1 MTSSPFV
8 SISTI
13 VAQIWIQKRLSFHIF
28 YDISLRYND
37 TSLKIGGFF
46 MLTYFLNARGKE
58 SKYRFLYNAIRSD
71 ILAKKLLPGERLP
84 SKRALA
90 EHLGLSLSTV
100 GSAYAALLDEGY
112 LEVKA
117 RSGFFVSALTL
128 PENGNANRT
137 DKADFQPANAAEAA
151 RTPEGSDKNAD
162 ANTEASISETEPSAP
177 HSSLGELAA
186 DFPFTPFSHIV
197 RDVLLRFPRELLA
210 RPENQGA
217 LHFRRAISAYLLRYR
232 GMQADPA
239 QIVIGSGTEYLYGLV
254 AQLLPRAAL
263 YGIEAQS
270 YEKIRLVYSAY
281 ARPYELLPLDAY
293 GVSAEGLAAS
303 RASLLHVT
311 PYQSY
316 PSGVTATAA
325 KRFEYLRW
333 AKERGAFL
341 VEDDYAS
348 EFSLQ
353 KKPLE
358 TIYAMD
364 SNDSVIYLNT
374 FTKTLAPSMRV
385 AYMVLPKRLLESYR
399 ERLGFYACTVPAL
412 DQYVLAEYIDRG
424 YLERRLNQLRRKLRL
439 SMRDSKAQA
448 PEDVPQP
455 LRSESGN

>member
-1 MTSSPFV
+1 
-8 SISTI
+8 
-13 VAQIWIQKRLSFHIF
+13 
-28 YDISLRYND
+28 
-37 TSLKIGGFF
+37 
-46 MLTYFLNARGKE
+46 MLTYFMDARGKQR
-58 SKYRFLYNAIRSD
+58 KYRFLYHAIRRD

-117 RSGFFVSALTL
+117 RSGFFVSALAI
-128 PENGNANRT
+128 PESGSVTPAAT
-137 DKADFQPANAAEAA
+137 ADFQSADENTTSSPA
-151 RTPEGSDKNAD
+151 T
-162 ANTEASISETEPSAP
+162 SETESVAP
-177 HSSLGELAA
+177 HASLGDLSA

-197 RDVLLRFPRELLA
+197 RDVLLRFPNELLA
-210 RPENQGA
+210 RPENQGV
-217 LHFRRAISAYLLRYR
+217 LHFRAAISAYLLRYR

-316 PSGVTATAA
+316 PSGVTANAA

-412 DQYVLAEYIDRG
+412 DQYVLAEYMNRG
-424 YLERRLNQLRRKLRL
+424 YLERRLNQIRRKLRL
-439 SMRDSKAQA
+439 AKQDSRA
-448 PEDVPQP
+448 PLPEVSPQP
-455 LRSESGN
+455 PQSGSAN

>member
-1 MTSSPFV
+1 
-8 SISTI
+8 
-13 VAQIWIQKRLSFHIF
+13 
-28 YDISLRYND
+28 
-37 TSLKIGGFF
+37 
-46 MLTYFLNARGKE
+46 MLTYFMDARGKQR
-58 SKYRFLYNAIRSD
+58 KYRFLYHAIRRD

-117 RSGFFVSALTL
+117 RSGFFVSALAI
-128 PENGNANRT
+128 PESGSVTPAAT
-137 DKADFQPANAAEAA
+137 ADFQSADENTTSAPA
-151 RTPEGSDKNAD
+151 T
-162 ANTEASISETEPSAP
+162 SETESAVP
-177 HSSLGELAA
+177 HASLGDLSA

-197 RDVLLRFPRELLA
+197 RDVLLRFPNELLA
-210 RPENQGA
+210 RPENQGV
-217 LHFRRAISAYLLRYR
+217 LHFRAAISAYLLRYR

-303 RASLLHVT
+303 RAALLHVT
-311 PYQSY
+311 PYQSF
-316 PSGVTATAA
+316 PSGVTANAA

-333 AKERGAFL
+333 AKERTAFL

-412 DQYVLAEYIDRG
+412 DQYVLAEYMNRG
-424 YLERRLNQLRRKLRL
+424 YLERRLNQIRRKLRL
-439 SMRDSKAQA
+439 TKQDSRA
-448 PEDVPQP
+448 PLPEVSPQP
-455 LRSESGN
+455 PQSGSAN

>member
-1 MTSSPFV
+1 
-8 SISTI
+8 
-13 VAQIWIQKRLSFHIF
+13 
-28 YDISLRYND
+28 
-37 TSLKIGGFF
+37 
-46 MLTYFLNARGKE
+46 MLTYFMDARGKQR
-58 SKYRFLYNAIRSD
+58 KYRFLYHAIRRD

-117 RSGFFVSALTL
+117 RSGFFVSALAI
-128 PENGNANRT
+128 PEIGSAAPAAT
-137 DKADFQPANAAEAA
+137 ADFQ
-151 RTPEGSDKNAD
+151 SAD
-162 ANTEASISETEPSAP
+162 AIATSAPATSETESAVP
-177 HSSLGELAA
+177 HASLGDLSA

-197 RDVLLRFPRELLA
+197 RDVLLRFPNELLA
-210 RPENQGA
+210 RPENQGV
-217 LHFRRAISAYLLRYR
+217 LHFRAAISAYLLRYR

-293 GVSAEGLAAS
+293 GVSADGLASS
-303 RASLLHVT
+303 RAALLHVT
-311 PYQSY
+311 PYQSF
-316 PSGVTATAA
+316 PSGVTANAA

-333 AKERGAFL
+333 AKERTAFL

-412 DQYVLAEYIDRG
+412 DQYVLAEYMNRG
-424 YLERRLNQLRRKLRL
+424 YLERRLNQIRRKLRL
-439 SMRDSKAQA
+439 TKQDSRA
-448 PEDVPQP
+448 PLPEVSPQP
-455 LRSESGN
+455 PQSGSAN

>member
-1 MTSSPFV
+1 
-8 SISTI
+8 
-13 VAQIWIQKRLSFHIF
+13 
-28 YDISLRYND
+28 
-37 TSLKIGGFF
+37 
-46 MLTYFLNARGKE
+46 MLTYFMDARGKQR
-58 SKYRFLYNAIRSD
+58 KYRFLYHAIRRD

-100 GSAYAALLDEGY
+100 GNAYAALLDEGY

-117 RSGFFVSALTL
+117 RSGFFVSALAI
-128 PENGNANRT
+128 PENGSVTPAT
-137 DKADFQPANAAEAA
+137 TADFQ
-151 RTPEGSDKNAD
+151 SAD
-162 ANTEASISETEPSAP
+162 AIATSAPATSETESAAP
-177 HSSLGELAA
+177 HASLGDLSA

-197 RDVLLRFPRELLA
+197 RDVLLRFPNELLA
-210 RPENQGA
+210 RPENQGV
-217 LHFRRAISAYLLRYR
+217 LHFRAAISAYLLRYR
-232 GMQADPA
+232 GMQAEPA

-293 GVSAEGLAAS
+293 GVSADGLASS
-303 RASLLHVT
+303 RAALLHVT
-311 PYQSY
+311 PYQSF
-316 PSGVTATAA
+316 PSGVTANAA

-333 AKERGAFL
+333 AKERTAFL

-412 DQYVLAEYIDRG
+412 DQYVLAEYINRG
-424 YLERRLNQLRRKLRL
+424 YLERRLNQIRRKLRL
-439 SMRDSKAQA
+439 AKQDSRA
-448 PEDVPQP
+448 PLPEVSPQP
-455 LRSESGN
+455 PQSGSAN

>member
-1 MTSSPFV
+1 
-8 SISTI
+8 
-13 VAQIWIQKRLSFHIF
+13 
-28 YDISLRYND
+28 
-37 TSLKIGGFF
+37 

-137 DKADFQPANAAEAA
+137 PK
-151 RTPEGSDKNAD
+151 GSDGNAD
-162 ANTEASISETEPSAP
+162 ANAEAAISETEPSAP

-333 AKERGAFL
+333 AKERAAFL

-412 DQYVLAEYIDRG
+412 DQYVLAEYMNRG
-424 YLERRLNQLRRKLRL
+424 YLERRLNQIRRKLRL
-439 SMRDSKAQA
+439 TKQDSRA
-448 PEDVPQP
+448 PLPEVSPQP
-455 LRSESGN
+455 PQSGSAN

>member
-1 MTSSPFV
+1 
-8 SISTI
+8 
-13 VAQIWIQKRLSFHIF
+13 
-28 YDISLRYND
+28 
-37 TSLKIGGFF
+37 
-46 MLTYFLNARGKE
+46 MLTYFMDARGKQR
-58 SKYRFLYNAIRSD
+58 KYRFLYHAIRRD

-117 RSGFFVSALTL
+117 RSGFFVSALAI
-128 PENGNANRT
+128 PESGSVTPAAT
-137 DKADFQPANAAEAA
+137 ADFQSADENTTSSPA
-151 RTPEGSDKNAD
+151 T
-162 ANTEASISETEPSAP
+162 SETESAVP
-177 HSSLGELAA
+177 HASLGDLSA

-197 RDVLLRFPRELLA
+197 RDVLLRFPNELLA
-210 RPENQGA
+210 RPENQGV
-217 LHFRRAISAYLLRYR
+217 LHFRAAISAYLLRYR
-232 GMQADPA
+232 GMQAEPA

-293 GVSAEGLAAS
+293 GVSAEGLASS

-316 PSGVTATAA
+316 PSGVTANAA

-412 DQYVLAEYIDRG
+412 DQYVLAEYMNRG
-424 YLERRLNQLRRKLRL
+424 YLERRLNQIRRKLRL
-439 SMRDSKAQA
+439 AKQDSRA
-448 PEDVPQP
+448 PLPEVSPQP
-455 LRSESGN
+455 PQSGSAN

>member
-1 MTSSPFV
+1 
-8 SISTI
+8 
-13 VAQIWIQKRLSFHIF
+13 
-28 YDISLRYND
+28 
-37 TSLKIGGFF
+37 
-46 MLTYFLNARGKE
+46 MLTYFMDARGKQR
-58 SKYRFLYNAIRSD
+58 KYRFLYHAIRRD

-117 RSGFFVSALTL
+117 RSGFFVSALAI
-128 PENGNANRT
+128 PESGSVTPAAT
-137 DKADFQPANAAEAA
+137 ADFQSADENTTSSPA
-151 RTPEGSDKNAD
+151 T
-162 ANTEASISETEPSAP
+162 SETESAVP
-177 HSSLGELAA
+177 HASLGDLSA

-197 RDVLLRFPRELLA
+197 RDVLLRFPNELLA
-210 RPENQGA
+210 RPENQGV
-217 LHFRRAISAYLLRYR
+217 LHFRAAISAYLLRYR
-232 GMQADPA
+232 GMQAEPA

-316 PSGVTATAA
+316 PSGVTANAA

-333 AKERGAFL
+333 AKERTAFL

-412 DQYVLAEYIDRG
+412 DQYVLAEYMNRG
-424 YLERRLNQLRRKLRL
+424 YLERRLNQIRRKLRL
-439 SMRDSKAQA
+439 TKQDPRA
-448 PEDVPQP
+448 PLPEVSPQP
-455 LRSESGN
+455 PQSGSAN

>member
-1 MTSSPFV
+1 
-8 SISTI
+8 
-13 VAQIWIQKRLSFHIF
+13 
-28 YDISLRYND
+28 
-37 TSLKIGGFF
+37 
-46 MLTYFLNARGKE
+46 MLTYFMDARGKQR
-58 SKYRFLYNAIRSD
+58 KYRFLYHAIRRD

-117 RSGFFVSALTL
+117 RSGFFVSALAI
-128 PENGNANRT
+128 PESGSVTPAAT
-137 DKADFQPANAAEAA
+137 ADFQSADENTTSAPA
-151 RTPEGSDKNAD
+151 T
-162 ANTEASISETEPSAP
+162 SETESAVP
-177 HSSLGELAA
+177 HASLGDLSA

-197 RDVLLRFPRELLA
+197 RDVLLRFPNELLA
-210 RPENQGA
+210 RPENQGV
-217 LHFRRAISAYLLRYR
+217 LHFRAAISAYLLRYR
-232 GMQADPA
+232 GMQAEPA

-316 PSGVTATAA
+316 PSGVTANAA

-412 DQYVLAEYIDRG
+412 DQYVLAEYMNRG
-424 YLERRLNQLRRKLRL
+424 YLERRLNQIRRKLRL
-439 SMRDSKAQA
+439 AKQDSRA
-448 PEDVPQP
+448 PLPEVSPQP
-455 LRSESGN
+455 PQSGSAN

>member
-1 MTSSPFV
+1 M
-8 SISTI
+8 
-13 VAQIWIQKRLSFHIF
+13 
-28 YDISLRYND
+28 D
-37 TSLKIGGFF
+37 
-46 MLTYFLNARGKE
+46 ARGKQR
-58 SKYRFLYNAIRSD
+58 KYRFLYHAIRRD

-117 RSGFFVSALTL
+117 RSGFFVSALAI
-128 PENGNANRT
+128 PENGSAT
-137 DKADFQPANAAEAA
+137 PAATADFQ
-151 RTPEGSDKNAD
+151 SAD
-162 ANTEASISETEPSAP
+162 AIVTSAPATAETESAAP
-177 HSSLGELAA
+177 HASLGDLSA

-197 RDVLLRFPRELLA
+197 RDVLLRFPNELLA
-210 RPENQGA
+210 RPENQGV
-217 LHFRRAISAYLLRYR
+217 LHFRAAISAYLLRYR

-270 YEKIRLVYSAY
+270 YEKIRLVYSSY
-281 ARPYELLPLDAY
+281 ARPYELLPLDTY
-293 GVSAEGLAAS
+293 GVSAEGLASS
-303 RASLLHVT
+303 RAALLHVT
-311 PYQSY
+311 PYQSF
-316 PSGVTATAA
+316 PSGVTANAA

-333 AKERGAFL
+333 AKERTAFL
-341 VEDDYAS
+341 AEDDYAS

-385 AYMVLPKRLLESYR
+385 AYMVLPKRLLKSYR

-412 DQYVLAEYIDRG
+412 DQYVLAEYINRG
-424 YLERRLNQLRRKLRL
+424 YLERRLNQIRRKLRL
-439 SMRDSKAQA
+439 AKQDSRA
-448 PEDVPQP
+448 PLPEVSPQP
-455 LRSESGN
+455 PQSGSAN

>member
-1 MTSSPFV
+1 
-8 SISTI
+8 
-13 VAQIWIQKRLSFHIF
+13 
-28 YDISLRYND
+28 
-37 TSLKIGGFF
+37 
-46 MLTYFLNARGKE
+46 MLTYFMDARGKQR
-58 SKYRFLYNAIRSD
+58 KYRFLYHAIRRD
-71 ILAKKLLPGERLP
+71 ILTKKLLPGERLP

-100 GSAYAALLDEGY
+100 GNAYAALLDEGY

-117 RSGFFVSALTL
+117 RSGFFVSALAI
-128 PENGNANRT
+128 PENGSVTPAAT
-137 DKADFQPANAAEAA
+137 ADFQ
-151 RTPEGSDKNAD
+151 SAD
-162 ANTEASISETEPSAP
+162 AIVTSAPATAETESAAP
-177 HSSLGELAA
+177 HASLSDLAA

-197 RDVLLRFPRELLA
+197 RDVLLRFPNELLA
-210 RPENQGA
+210 RPENQGV
-217 LHFRRAISAYLLRYR
+217 LHFRAAISAYLLRYR
-232 GMQADPA
+232 GMQAEPA

-293 GVSAEGLAAS
+293 GVSAEGLASS
-303 RASLLHVT
+303 RAALLHVT
-311 PYQSY
+311 PYQSF
-316 PSGVTATAA
+316 PSGVTANAA

-333 AKERGAFL
+333 AKERTAFL

-385 AYMVLPKRLLESYR
+385 AYMVLPKRLLKSYR

-412 DQYVLAEYIDRG
+412 DQYVLAEYINRG
-424 YLERRLNQLRRKLRL
+424 YLERRLNQIRRKLRL
-439 SMRDSKAQA
+439 AKQDSRA
-448 PEDVPQP
+448 PLPEVSPQP
-455 LRSESGN
+455 PQSGSAN

>member
-1 MTSSPFV
+1 
-8 SISTI
+8 
-13 VAQIWIQKRLSFHIF
+13 
-28 YDISLRYND
+28 
-37 TSLKIGGFF
+37 
-46 MLTYFLNARGKE
+46 MLTYFMDARGKQR
-58 SKYRFLYNAIRSD
+58 KYRFLYHAIRRD

-117 RSGFFVSALTL
+117 RSGFFVSALAI
-128 PENGNANRT
+128 PESGSVTPAAT
-137 DKADFQPANAAEAA
+137 ADFQSADESTTSAPA
-151 RTPEGSDKNAD
+151 T
-162 ANTEASISETEPSAP
+162 SETESAVP
-177 HSSLGELAA
+177 HASLGDLSA

-197 RDVLLRFPRELLA
+197 RDVLLRFPNELLA
-210 RPENQGA
+210 RPENQGV
-217 LHFRRAISAYLLRYR
+217 LHFRAAISAYLLRYR

-311 PYQSY
+311 PYQSF
-316 PSGVTATAA
+316 PSGVTANAA

-333 AKERGAFL
+333 AKERTAFL

-412 DQYVLAEYIDRG
+412 DQYVLAEYMNRG
-424 YLERRLNQLRRKLRL
+424 YLERRLNQIRRKLRL
-439 SMRDSKAQA
+439 AKQDSRA
-448 PEDVPQP
+448 PLPEVSPQP
-455 LRSESGN
+455 PQSGSAN

>member
-1 MTSSPFV
+1 
-8 SISTI
+8 
-13 VAQIWIQKRLSFHIF
+13 
-28 YDISLRYND
+28 
-37 TSLKIGGFF
+37 
-46 MLTYFLNARGKE
+46 MLTYFMDARGKQR
-58 SKYRFLYNAIRSD
+58 KYRFLYHAIRRD

-117 RSGFFVSALTL
+117 RSGFFVSALAI
-128 PENGNANRT
+128 PEIGSAAPAAT
-137 DKADFQPANAAEAA
+137 ADFQ
-151 RTPEGSDKNAD
+151 SAD
-162 ANTEASISETEPSAP
+162 AIATSAPATSETESAVP
-177 HSSLGELAA
+177 HASLGDLSA

-197 RDVLLRFPRELLA
+197 RDVLLRFPNELLA
-210 RPENQGA
+210 RPENQGV
-217 LHFRRAISAYLLRYR
+217 LHFRAAISAYLLRYR

-316 PSGVTATAA
+316 PSGVTANAA

-412 DQYVLAEYIDRG
+412 DQYVLAEYMNRG
-424 YLERRLNQLRRKLRL
+424 YLERRLNQIRRKLRL
-439 SMRDSKAQA
+439 AKQDSRA
-448 PEDVPQP
+448 PLPEVSPQP
-455 LRSESGN
+455 PQSGSAN

>member
-1 MTSSPFV
+1 
-8 SISTI
+8 
-13 VAQIWIQKRLSFHIF
+13 
-28 YDISLRYND
+28 
-37 TSLKIGGFF
+37 
-46 MLTYFLNARGKE
+46 MLTYFMDARGKQR
-58 SKYRFLYNAIRSD
+58 KYRFLYHAIRRD

-117 RSGFFVSALTL
+117 RSGFFVSALAI
-128 PENGNANRT
+128 PESGSVTPAAT
-137 DKADFQPANAAEAA
+137 ADFQPANAAEAA
-151 RTPEGSDKNAD
+151 RTPEGPAAEANA
-162 ANTEASISETEPSAP
+162 TFEAESRSP
-177 HSSLGELAA
+177 HASLGDLAA

-197 RDVLLRFPRELLA
+197 RDVLLRFPNELLA
-210 RPENQGA
+210 RPENQGV
-217 LHFRRAISAYLLRYR
+217 LHFRAAISAYLLRYR

-293 GVSAEGLAAS
+293 GVSAEGLASS
-303 RASLLHVT
+303 RAALLHVT
-311 PYQSY
+311 PYQSF
-316 PSGVTATAA
+316 PSGVTANAA

-333 AKERGAFL
+333 AKERTAFL

-412 DQYVLAEYIDRG
+412 DQYVLAEYMNRG
-424 YLERRLNQLRRKLRL
+424 YLERRLNQIRRKLRL
-439 SMRDSKAQA
+439 AKQDSRA
-448 PEDVPQP
+448 PLPEVSPQP
-455 LRSESGN
+455 PQSGSAN

>member
-1 MTSSPFV
+1 
-8 SISTI
+8 
-13 VAQIWIQKRLSFHIF
+13 
-28 YDISLRYND
+28 
-37 TSLKIGGFF
+37 
-46 MLTYFLNARGKE
+46 MLTYFMDARGKQR
-58 SKYRFLYNAIRSD
+58 KYRFLYHAIRRD

-117 RSGFFVSALTL
+117 RSGFFVSALAI
-128 PENGNANRT
+128 PESGSVTPAAT
-137 DKADFQPANAAEAA
+137 ADFQSADENTTSSPA
-151 RTPEGSDKNAD
+151 T
-162 ANTEASISETEPSAP
+162 SETESAVP
-177 HSSLGELAA
+177 HASLGDLSA

-197 RDVLLRFPRELLA
+197 RDVLLRFPNELLA
-210 RPENQGA
+210 RPENQGV
-217 LHFRRAISAYLLRYR
+217 LHFRAAISAYLLRYR
-232 GMQADPA
+232 GMQAEPA

-303 RASLLHVT
+303 HASLLHVT

-316 PSGVTATAA
+316 PSGVTANAA

-412 DQYVLAEYIDRG
+412 DQYVLAEYMNRG
-424 YLERRLNQLRRKLRL
+424 YLERRLNQIRRKLRL
-439 SMRDSKAQA
+439 TKQDSRA
-448 PEDVPQP
+448 PLPEVSPQP
-455 LRSESGN
+455 PQSGSAN

>member
-1 MTSSPFV
+1 
-8 SISTI
+8 
-13 VAQIWIQKRLSFHIF
+13 
-28 YDISLRYND
+28 
-37 TSLKIGGFF
+37 
-46 MLTYFLNARGKE
+46 MLTYFMDARGKQR
-58 SKYRFLYNAIRSD
+58 KYRFLYHAIRRD

-117 RSGFFVSALTL
+117 RSGFFVSALAI
-128 PENGNANRT
+128 PENGSVTPAAT
-137 DKADFQPANAAEAA
+137 ADFQSADENTTSSPATA
-151 RTPEGSDKNAD
+151 
-162 ANTEASISETEPSAP
+162 ETESVAP
-177 HSSLGELAA
+177 HASLGDLSA

-197 RDVLLRFPRELLA
+197 RDVLLRFPNELLA
-210 RPENQGA
+210 RPENQGV
-217 LHFRRAISAYLLRYR
+217 LHFRAAISAYLLRYR

-303 RASLLHVT
+303 RAALLHVT
-311 PYQSY
+311 PYQSF
-316 PSGVTATAA
+316 PSGVTANAA

-333 AKERGAFL
+333 AKERTAFL

>member
-1 MTSSPFV
+1 
-8 SISTI
+8 
-13 VAQIWIQKRLSFHIF
+13 
-28 YDISLRYND
+28 
-37 TSLKIGGFF
+37 
-46 MLTYFLNARGKE
+46 MLTYFMDARGKQR
-58 SKYRFLYNAIRSD
+58 KYRFLYHAIRRD

-117 RSGFFVSALTL
+117 RSGFFVSALAI
-128 PENGNANRT
+128 PESGSVTPAAT
-137 DKADFQPANAAEAA
+137 ADFQSADENTTSAPA
-151 RTPEGSDKNAD
+151 T
-162 ANTEASISETEPSAP
+162 SETESAVP
-177 HSSLGELAA
+177 HASLGDLSA

-197 RDVLLRFPRELLA
+197 RDVLLRFPNELLA
-210 RPENQGA
+210 RPENQGV
-217 LHFRRAISAYLLRYR
+217 LHFRAAISAYLLRYR
-232 GMQADPA
+232 GMQAEPA

-293 GVSAEGLAAS
+293 GVSAEGLASS
-303 RASLLHVT
+303 RAALLHVT
-311 PYQSY
+311 PYQSF
-316 PSGVTATAA
+316 PSGVTANAA

-333 AKERGAFL
+333 AKERTAFL

-412 DQYVLAEYIDRG
+412 DQYVLAEYMNRG
-424 YLERRLNQLRRKLRL
+424 YLERRLNQIRRKLRL
-439 SMRDSKAQA
+439 AKQDSRA
-448 PEDVPQP
+448 PLPEVSPQP
-455 LRSESGN
+455 PQSGSAN

>member
-1 MTSSPFV
+1 
-8 SISTI
+8 
-13 VAQIWIQKRLSFHIF
+13 
-28 YDISLRYND
+28 
-37 TSLKIGGFF
+37 
-46 MLTYFLNARGKE
+46 MLTYFLNVRSKE

-137 DKADFQPANAAEAA
+137 DKADLQPANAAETA
-151 RTPEGSDKNAD
+151 RTPKGSDGNAD
-162 ANTEASISETEPSAP
+162 ANTEAAISETEPSAP

>member
-1 MTSSPFV
+1 
-8 SISTI
+8 
-13 VAQIWIQKRLSFHIF
+13 
-28 YDISLRYND
+28 
-37 TSLKIGGFF
+37 
-46 MLTYFLNARGKE
+46 MLTYFMDARGKQR
-58 SKYRFLYNAIRSD
+58 KYRFLYHAIRRD

-117 RSGFFVSALTL
+117 RSGFFVSALAI
-128 PENGNANRT
+128 PESGSVTPAAT
-137 DKADFQPANAAEAA
+137 ADFQSADENTTSAPA
-151 RTPEGSDKNAD
+151 T
-162 ANTEASISETEPSAP
+162 SETESAVP
-177 HSSLGELAA
+177 HASLGDLSA

-197 RDVLLRFPRELLA
+197 RDVLLRFPNELLA
-210 RPENQGA
+210 RPENQGV
-217 LHFRRAISAYLLRYR
+217 LHFRAAISAYLLRYR

-303 RASLLHVT
+303 RAALLHVT
-311 PYQSY
+311 PYQSF
-316 PSGVTATAA
+316 PSGVTANAA

-333 AKERGAFL
+333 AKERTAFL

-412 DQYVLAEYIDRG
+412 DQYVLAEYMNRG
-424 YLERRLNQLRRKLRL
+424 YLERRLNQIRRKLRL
-439 SMRDSKAQA
+439 AKQDSRA
-448 PEDVPQP
+448 PLPEVSPQP
-455 LRSESGN
+455 PQSGSAN

>member
-1 MTSSPFV
+1 
-8 SISTI
+8 
-13 VAQIWIQKRLSFHIF
+13 
-28 YDISLRYND
+28 
-37 TSLKIGGFF
+37 
-46 MLTYFLNARGKE
+46 MLTYFMDARGKQR
-58 SKYRFLYNAIRSD
+58 KYRFLYHAIRRD

-117 RSGFFVSALTL
+117 RSGFFVSALAI
-128 PENGNANRT
+128 PESGSVTPAAT
-137 DKADFQPANAAEAA
+137 ADFQSADENTTSSPA
-151 RTPEGSDKNAD
+151 T
-162 ANTEASISETEPSAP
+162 SETESAVP
-177 HSSLGELAA
+177 HASLGDLSA

-197 RDVLLRFPRELLA
+197 RDVLLRFPNELLA
-210 RPENQGA
+210 RPENQGV
-217 LHFRRAISAYLLRYR
+217 LHFRAAISAYLLRYR
-232 GMQADPA
+232 GMQAEPA

-316 PSGVTATAA
+316 PSGVTANAA

-412 DQYVLAEYIDRG
+412 DQYVLAEYMNRG
-424 YLERRLNQLRRKLRL
+424 YLERRLNQIRRKLRL
-439 SMRDSKAQA
+439 AKQDSRA
-448 PEDVPQP
+448 PLPEVSPQP
-455 LRSESGN
+455 PQSGSAN

>member
-1 MTSSPFV
+1 
-8 SISTI
+8 
-13 VAQIWIQKRLSFHIF
+13 
-28 YDISLRYND
+28 
-37 TSLKIGGFF
+37 
-46 MLTYFLNARGKE
+46 MLTYFMDARGKQR
-58 SKYRFLYNAIRSD
+58 KYRFLYHAIRRD
-71 ILAKKLLPGERLP
+71 ILTKKLLPGERLP

-100 GSAYAALLDEGY
+100 GNAYAALLDEGY

-117 RSGFFVSALTL
+117 RSGFFVSALAI
-128 PENGNANRT
+128 PENGSVTPAAT
-137 DKADFQPANAAEAA
+137 ADFQ
-151 RTPEGSDKNAD
+151 SAD
-162 ANTEASISETEPSAP
+162 AIVTSAPATSETESAAP
-177 HSSLGELAA
+177 HASLSDLAA

-197 RDVLLRFPRELLA
+197 RDVLLRFPNELLA
-210 RPENQGA
+210 RPENQGV
-217 LHFRRAISAYLLRYR
+217 LHFRAAISAYLLRYR
-232 GMQADPA
+232 GMQAEPA

-293 GVSAEGLAAS
+293 GVSAEGLASS
-303 RASLLHVT
+303 RAALLHVT
-311 PYQSY
+311 PYQSF
-316 PSGVTATAA
+316 PSGVTANAA

-333 AKERGAFL
+333 AKERTAFL

-385 AYMVLPKRLLESYR
+385 AYMVLPKRLLKSYR

-412 DQYVLAEYIDRG
+412 DQYVLAEYINRG
-424 YLERRLNQLRRKLRL
+424 YLERRLNQIRRKLRL
-439 SMRDSKAQA
+439 AKQDSRA
-448 PEDVPQP
+448 PLPEVSPQP
-455 LRSESGN
+455 PQSGSAN

>member
-1 MTSSPFV
+1 
-8 SISTI
+8 
-13 VAQIWIQKRLSFHIF
+13 
-28 YDISLRYND
+28 
-37 TSLKIGGFF
+37 
-46 MLTYFLNARGKE
+46 MLTYFMDARGKQR
-58 SKYRFLYNAIRSD
+58 KYRFLYHAIRRD

-100 GSAYAALLDEGY
+100 GNAYAALLDEGY

-117 RSGFFVSALTL
+117 RSGFFVSALAI
-128 PENGNANRT
+128 PENGSVTPAAT
-137 DKADFQPANAAEAA
+137 ADFQ
-151 RTPEGSDKNAD
+151 SAD
-162 ANTEASISETEPSAP
+162 AIATSAPATAETESAAP
-177 HSSLGELAA
+177 HASLGDLSA

-197 RDVLLRFPRELLA
+197 RDVLLRFPNELLA
-210 RPENQGA
+210 RPENQGV
-217 LHFRRAISAYLLRYR
+217 LHFRAAISAYLLRYR
-232 GMQADPA
+232 GMQAEPA

-293 GVSAEGLAAS
+293 GVSAEGLASS
-303 RASLLHVT
+303 RAALLHVT
-311 PYQSY
+311 PYQSF
-316 PSGVTATAA
+316 PSGVTANAA

-333 AKERGAFL
+333 AKERTAFL

-385 AYMVLPKRLLESYR
+385 AYMVLPKRLLKSYR

-412 DQYVLAEYIDRG
+412 DQYVLAEYINRG
-424 YLERRLNQLRRKLRL
+424 YLERRLNQIRRKLRL
-439 SMRDSKAQA
+439 AKQDSRA
-448 PEDVPQP
+448 PLPEVSPQP
-455 LRSESGN
+455 PQSGSAN

>member
-1 MTSSPFV
+1 
-8 SISTI
+8 
-13 VAQIWIQKRLSFHIF
+13 
-28 YDISLRYND
+28 
-37 TSLKIGGFF
+37 
-46 MLTYFLNARGKE
+46 MLTYFMDARGKQR
-58 SKYRFLYNAIRSD
+58 KYRFLYHAIRRD

-117 RSGFFVSALTL
+117 RSGFFVSALAI
-128 PENGNANRT
+128 PESGSVTPAAT
-137 DKADFQPANAAEAA
+137 ADFQSADENTTSSPA
-151 RTPEGSDKNAD
+151 T
-162 ANTEASISETEPSAP
+162 SETESVAP
-177 HSSLGELAA
+177 HASLGDLSA

-197 RDVLLRFPRELLA
+197 RDVLLRFPNELLA
-210 RPENQGA
+210 RPENQGV
-217 LHFRRAISAYLLRYR
+217 LHFRAAISAYLLRYR
-232 GMQADPA
+232 GMQAEPA

-311 PYQSY
+311 PYQSF
-316 PSGVTATAA
+316 PSGVTANAA

-412 DQYVLAEYIDRG
+412 DQYVLAEYMNRG
-424 YLERRLNQLRRKLRL
+424 YLERRLNQIRRKLRL
-439 SMRDSKAQA
+439 TKQDSRA
-448 PEDVPQP
+448 PLPEVSPQP
-455 LRSESGN
+455 PQSGSAN